1 MQSLIEEKNI
11 FAMRNDQI
19 EKLQYRNTDQ
29 SAVLYNYDIN
39 ASFPGSSIHYH
50 ELAEILRIGQKQAID
65 FQTKFFKRSFDVIFS
80 SLVLLLGAPIYL
92 VLIAITKF
100 TSKGPVFYKQER
112 LGEGGRAFNI
122 YKFRS
127 MRTDSEVNGP
137 QLASDDD
144 PRITKWGKFMR
155 KTRLDEL
162 PQFWNVLKGDMSVV
176 GPRPE
181 REHFSKM
188 MQQKSPTYRRLLNI
202 KPGVTSIGQV
212 CYGYAQ
218 NVDEMCERANL
229 DLHYLRGVNFFSDMN
244 IIFRTLKVMVQGKGK

>member
-1 MQSLIEEKNI
+1 
-11 FAMRNDQI
+11 MRNKQI
-19 EKLQYRNTDQ
+19 ENIQYRNTDQ
-29 SAVLYNYDIN
+29 SALLYNYDIN
-39 ASFPGSSIHYH
+39 APFPGSSIHYH
-50 ELAEILRIGQKQAID
+50 ELAELLKVSKKQAID
-65 FQTKFFKRSFDVIFS
+65 FQTEFFKRSFDVLFS
-80 SLVLLLGAPIYL
+80 ATALLVGAPIYL
-92 VLIAITKF
+92 LLMAITKF
-100 TSKGPVFYKQER
+100 TSKGPIFYKQER
-112 LGEGGRAFNI
+112 LGKDGKAFNI

-127 MRTDSEVNGP
+127 MVVESEANGP

-181 REHFSKM
+181 RPHFVQM
-188 MQQKSPTYRRLLNI
+188 MQSKSPVYRRLLNI
-202 KPGVTSIGQV
+202 KPGITSVGQV

-229 DLHYLRGVNFFSDMN
+229 DLHYLKGVNFFSDIN